1 MLARASQIWLD
12 LLFLVLVYLKLIQ
25 ACTLPQNY
33 KYDSSKMAAALFKSA
48 MATVHCSLPKKR
60 GGVRFGLNL
69 KFSIFFF
76 FFRTSFTKF
85 CLYFCLFT
93 SCVGVFGFLF
103 VLLSLFIFCGS
114 SRLASLS
121 TPGWVGWMGSTLLYS
136 SLLYFFNFVFVFLSL
151 LLLLICVMICLMY
164 LLGCDGW
171 EATLLCS
178 LLHSSLLC
186 SPTHIK
192 HCSSQKREA

>member
-1 MLARASQIWLD
+1 MHLRVVINFASTGFSN
-12 LLFLVLVYLKLIQ
+12 LLFLVLVNFSKISQKFCL
-25 ACTLPQNY
+25 
-33 KYDSSKMAAALFKSA
+33 SS
-48 MATVHCSLPKKR
+48 
-60 GGVRFGLNL
+60 
-69 KFSIFFF
+69 
-76 FFRTSFTKF
+76 

-121 TPGWVGWMGSTLLYS
+121 TPGWVGWVGSTLLYS
-136 SLLYFFNFVFVFLSL
+136 SLLYLFNFVFVFVSI
-151 LLLLICVMICLMY
+151 LLLLICVICLMY

-178 LLHSSLLC
+178 LLC
-186 SPTHIK
+186 SALPHILTTVRH